1 MDDRRK
7 TQEAGIPVPALMTAI
22 VLAGVLAYANTFTND
37 FVWDDASSVLVNKH
51 VQDPTEFWQLFREDQ
66 HPFGRGAG
74 NFYRPLVAASFMADF
89 LISYSAPAPD
99 APQRP
104 IPDLSPFLFHLTNL
118 AWHILAA
125 LFLCAILLRLGAS
138 AWICAVVP
146 ILFII
151 HPLHTEAVAYISGR
165 ADPMA
170 AALGFLGIWLSL
182 RDETAQQRW
191 AGIIGGSLAFTAALM
206 CKESAMIFPFL
217 LVLIVLLR
225 PIDGKT
231 AKNLRFCR
239 AIPIGLWFVI
249 LMTYAVLRST
259 VLRFASSPPPPSTFG
274 QRIIECGQS
283 FAWYWKLIFIPTG
296 LHMERSLDHTP
307 LMAAP
312 IGALLLLAMI
322 TGFFWALWR
331 GRRLVALGIGWFLIA
346 WFPIS
351 GLIPLNAPMA
361 EHWMYVPL
369 AGFLCAL
376 ACLTE
381 PLLTHP
387 WPRRAVLAG
396 VCAAIPAL
404 LTMTAIR
411 NNDWRDNETL
421 FRDTLAKNP
430 KSSRV
435 HFNLAVTYQDISK
448 NIPGAKRHYEA
459 VVALYKEKKG
469 PLGPGGN
476 EPFWDEELEAHLSL
490 GRILAG
496 RRDYAQAARHYETVL
511 RITPDERH
519 TDMVA
524 KAALNMGQIALAGGQ
539 TNRAVDFFKKALAAN
554 PALRQAI
561 EQMIAAPGNS

>member
-1 MDDRRK
+1 M
-7 TQEAGIPVPALMTAI
+7 PSPALMAAI
-22 VLAGVLAYANTFTND
+22 ALAGVLAYANTFTND

-89 LISYSAPAPD
+89 LASYKAPAPD

-104 IPDLSPFLFHLTNL
+104 IPDVSPFLFHVTNL

-125 LFLCAILLRLGAS
+125 VFLCAILLRLGAS
-138 AWICAVVP
+138 AWVCAIAP
-146 ILFII
+146 ILFVI
-151 HPLHTEAVAYISGR
+151 HPLHTEAVTYISGR

-170 AALGFLGIWLSL
+170 AAFGFLGIWLSL
-182 RDETAQQRW
+182 RDETAQRRW
-191 AGIIGGSLAFTAALM
+191 VGVIGGSLAFTAALM
-206 CKESAMIFPFL
+206 CKESAMIFPIL
-217 LVLIVLLR
+217 LAIIALLR
-225 PIDGKT
+225 PSGGESMKT
-231 AKNLRFCR
+231 LCIRR
-239 AIPIGLWFVI
+239 AIPTGLWFAI
-249 LMTYAVLRST
+249 LIGYAVLRST

-283 FAWYWKLIFIPTG
+283 FAWYWKLIFIPNG
-296 LHMERSLDHTP
+296 LHMERSLEHTP
-307 LMAAP
+307 LFVAFV
-312 IGALLLLAMI
+312 GALLLLAMVA
-322 TGFFWALWR
+322 GFCWMLR
-331 GRRLVALGIGWFLIA
+331 HGRRLAALGIGWFLIA

-369 AGFLCAL
+369 AGFLCTL
-376 ACLTE
+376 ACFTE
-381 PLLTHP
+381 PLLAHP
-387 WPRRAVLAG
+387 WPRRAVLAV
-396 VCAAIPAL
+396 VCTAIPAL
-404 LTMTAIR
+404 TAMTVIR
-411 NNDWRDNETL
+411 NGDWRDNETL

-435 HFNLAVTYQDISK
+435 HFNLAVTYQDITK

-476 EPFWDEELEAHLSL
+476 EPFWDEELESHLSL
-490 GRILAG
+490 GRIYAG
-496 RRDYAQAARHYETVL
+496 NRDYVQAAKHYETVL
-511 RITPDERH
+511 RITPDARH
-519 TDMVA
+519 KDMVA
-524 KAALNMGQIALAGGQ
+524 EAALNMGQIALAGGQ

-554 PALRQAI
+554 PELRQAI
-561 EQMIAAPGNS
+561 EQMIAAPARS